1 MGDVLTL
8 IEKAERTID
17 EKKARELEQR
27 LRKSSFTFDDFLE
40 QIQQVRKMGSISSIL
55 GMIPGIPSGKLK
67 GMQVDEKAFD
77 KIQAVIFSMTPEE
90 RGHPELISGSR
101 RRRIAA
107 GSGTDIH
114 TINQLLTQFKQVQK
128 MMKQLGSGRVPKNP
142 FQMFGNSS

>member
-1 MGDVLTL
+1 VLL
-8 IEKAERTID
+8 
-17 EKKARELEQR
+17 R
-27 LRKSSFTFDDFLE
+27 LRHACE
-40 QIQQVRKMGSISSIL
+40 YGAARL
-55 GMIPGIPSGKLK
+55 GLALML
-67 GMQVDEKAFD
+67 
-77 KIQAVIFSMTPEE
+77 
-90 RGHPELISGSR
+90 RLGHASACRLAGGVSALGFYLLRR